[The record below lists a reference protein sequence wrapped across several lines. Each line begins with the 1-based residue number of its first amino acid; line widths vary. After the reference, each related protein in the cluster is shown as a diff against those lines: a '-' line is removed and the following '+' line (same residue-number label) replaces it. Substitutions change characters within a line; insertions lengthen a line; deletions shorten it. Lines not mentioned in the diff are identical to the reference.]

1 LFGEEIADE
10 IADAYHADKP
20 QPTILLNISNMA
32 WFGEWLAVPQHL
44 QTSQMRALE
53 TGRPALRAT
62 NTGATAVI
70 DPHGVVLAEL
80 PPYTRGTLAATVQGY
95 AGLTPYILC
104 GNALVGVLAMLS
116 LIATGIFCRK
126 KLSTA
131 PMTAKT
137 R

>member
-1 LFGEEIADE
+1 
-10 IADAYHADKP
+10 
-20 QPTILLNISNMA
+20 
-32 WFGEWLAVPQHL
+32 
-44 QTSQMRALE
+44 MRALE